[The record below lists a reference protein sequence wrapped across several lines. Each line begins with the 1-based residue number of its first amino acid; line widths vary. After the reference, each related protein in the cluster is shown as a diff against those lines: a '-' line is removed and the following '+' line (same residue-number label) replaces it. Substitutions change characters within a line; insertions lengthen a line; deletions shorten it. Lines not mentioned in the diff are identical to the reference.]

1 MRSDRSTPDLLAPSG
16 PAVDSGDPAVTYTP
30 ALSAEH
36 LTLSYGGPTIVDEL
50 DITIPPG
57 EITVIIGANG
67 CGKSTLLRA
76 LARLLK
82 PVGGAV
88 ILDGEH
94 IASLPTKNVA
104 RRLGLLPQAPRAP
117 EGVIVS
123 DLVRRGRYPHQ
134 KVFQQWSPRDEEA
147 CERAMRLT
155 DMLKFDGRPVDEL
168 SGGQRQRAWIAMALA
183 QETPLMLLDEPTT
196 YLDIAHQVDVLE
208 LLKQLNV
215 NEGRT
220 IVMVLHDLNLASRY
234 ANHLVAMADGGIV
247 AEGAPGEVITSEIV
261 ERVFGLPTVVI
272 EDPVTGS
279 PLCVPAIS

>member
-1 MRSDRSTPDLLAPSG
+1 MSSPAQSADRTSSSSWLGTTVHSESEAP
-16 PAVDSGDPAVTYTP
+16 T
-30 ALSAEH
+30 LSAEG
-36 LTLSYGGPTIVDEL
+36 LTLSYGGPDIVTKL
-50 DITIPPG
+50 GIVIPPG
-57 EITVIIGANG
+57 EITAIIGANG

-76 LARLLK
+76 LARLLR
-82 PVGGAV
+82 PVSGAV
-88 ILDGEH
+88 ILDGEA
-94 IASLPTKNVA
+94 INEQPTKAVA

-155 DMLKFDGRPVDEL
+155 DMLKFEGRPVDEL

-183 QETPLMLLDEPTT
+183 QDTPLMLLDEPTT

-208 LLKQLNV
+208 LLKQLNA

-234 ANHLVAMADGGIV
+234 ANHLVAVADGGIV

-279 PLCVPAIS
+279 PL